1 MLPSTRLRTLRM
13 RRLAVTLAL
22 AIAAGLPLTGT
33 AFAQA
38 DRDCPDFPNQAA
50 AQSAL
55 ESRAGDPERLDA
67 DHNDVACEDFP
78 YSTFTGPSPTTA
90 PPPTP
95 PARQVAQV
103 PAGAVAA
110 GDGSAAGSDLVSAR
124 MDSALAEHGGVAL
137 VAGLTLI
144 VTLVV
149 AGVVALGMAGRMLLS
164 RRRDPR

>member
-1 MLPSTRLRTLRM
+1 M

-22 AIAAGLPLTGT
+22 TIAACVPLTGT

-38 DRDCPDFPNQAA
+38 DRDCPDFPDQAT

-67 DHNDVACEDFP
+67 DHDGVACEDFP
-78 YSTFTGPSPTTA
+78 YSTFTGPSPTAA

-95 PARQVAQV
+95 PTHQVVQV

-110 GDGSAAGSDLVSAR
+110 GDGSAAASAR
-124 MDSALAEHGGVAL
+124 MDSALAEHGGVAF

-144 VTLVV
+144 ATLAV
-149 AGVVALGMAGRMLLS
+149 AGVVALGTAGRMLLS

>member
-67 DHNDVACEDFP
+67 DHNGVACEDFP

-103 PAGAVAA
+103 PA
-110 GDGSAAGSDLVSAR
+110 
-124 MDSALAEHGGVAL
+124 ALAEHGGVAL